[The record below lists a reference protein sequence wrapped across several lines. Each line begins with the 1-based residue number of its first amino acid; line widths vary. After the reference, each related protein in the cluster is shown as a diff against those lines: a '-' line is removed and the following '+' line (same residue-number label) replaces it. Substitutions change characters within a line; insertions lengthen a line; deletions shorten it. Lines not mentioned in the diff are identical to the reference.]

1 MPSELV
7 YRIAL
12 TQVPQIGT
20 VQARILVEKFGS
32 ASAIFEARRSSLEQT
47 EGIGSVRAAQI
58 RGFRDFSVA
67 ETEAAFLEKY
77 RIQALFLTDAGYPSR
92 LLHCYDPPTLLFYKG
107 SANLNA
113 DRTLAIIGTRNNSEY
128 GKQLTEKL
136 IAELQPCNITI
147 ISGLA
152 FGIDAIA
159 HRQALVQQ
167 LPTVGV
173 LAHGLD
179 HIYPLQHQPLARQM
193 VKEGGGLLSEFCSFE
208 GPDKH
213 HFPVRNRI
221 VAGLSDAVL
230 VVESGAKG
238 GSMVTAELALGYN
251 KEVFCFPGR
260 TTDTGSAGCNQLIR
274 EQKAQLITRATDLID
289 AMGWNSTKNQAPKPV
304 QLPIHLSTTETAL
317 LSLLQQKDQTHLD
330 ELLATVPFGAGE
342 TAAALLSLEM
352 QGLVKALPGKQ
363 FRCA

>member
-32 ASAIFEARRSSLEQT
+32 ASAIFEAKRSSLEQT

-58 RGFRDFSVA
+58 RGFRDFSIA

-77 RIQALFLTDAGYPSR
+77 RIQALFLTDQEYPSR

-136 IAELQPCNITI
+136 VAELQPYHITI

-193 VKEGGGLLSEFCSFE
+193 VKEGGGLLSEFCSYE

-221 VAGLSDAVL
+221 VAGLSDAVV
-230 VVESGAKG
+230 VVESGTKG

-260 TTDTGSAGCNQLIR
+260 TTDTGSAGCNRLIR
-274 EQKAQLITRATDLID
+274 EQKAQLITRTADLVD
-289 AMGWNSTKNQAPKPV
+289 AMGWNNSKNNSPQPK
-304 QLPIHLSTTETAL
+304 QLPLHLSASETAL
-317 LSLLQQKDQTHLD
+317 LSLLQQKEITHLE
-330 ELLATVPFGAGE
+330 ELLAAGTISSGE

>member
-32 ASAIFEARRSSLEQT
+32 AQAIFEARRSSLEQT
-47 EGIGSVRAAQI
+47 EGIGSVRAAQL
-58 RGFRDFSVA
+58 RGFRDFSIA
-67 ETEAAFLEKY
+67 ETEAAFLERYNIK
-77 RIQALFLTDAGYPSR
+77 ALFLTDPDYPSR
-92 LLHCYDPPTLLFYKG
+92 LLHCYDPPTLLYYKG
-107 SANLNA
+107 TADLNA
-113 DRTLAIIGTRNNSEY
+113 TRTIAIIGTRNNSEY

-136 IAELQPCNITI
+136 LAELQPHNITV

-193 VKEGGGLLSEFCSFE
+193 VKEGGGLLTEFCSYE

-221 VAGLSDAVL
+221 VAGLSDAVV
-230 VVESGAKG
+230 VVESGQKG
-238 GSMVTAELALGYN
+238 GSMVTAELANGYN

-260 TTDTGSAGCNQLIR
+260 TTDPGSAGCNLLIR
-274 EQKAQLITRATDLID
+274 EQKAQLITKPAELVE
-289 AMGWNSTKNQAPKPV
+289 AMGWNSGKTNAPKQAV
-304 QLPIHLSTTETAL
+304 LPLHLSASETAL
-317 LSLLQQKDQTHLD
+317 LTLLQQKEVIHLE
-330 ELLATVPFGAGE
+330 ELLATVPISSGE

-363 FRCA
+363 FRSA